1 MTVLANEPLGS
12 FMVRR
17 SETQPGALALSV
29 RVPPTFHPL
38 GITHYIIVRVEGG
51 HQIKV
56 RPVCHRNNEGPDKTL
71 LLTVH
76 SQLNIINDPEFISFP
91 DRRMVCKLP
100 WVPVFYFFHWDPQW
114 IFNFRILPTVDTC
127 SKFCEDTLYL
137 QVKTIF
143 RVSWRCTP
151 VWPPWSL
158 TTASCRSCC
167 PLLWISTDIT
177 PPALTW
183 TMTTP
188 PSRTSPS

>member
-29 RVPPTFHPL
+29 RVPKTFHPL
-38 GITHYIIVRVEGG
+38 GLTHYIILRVEGG

-56 RPVCHRNNEGPDKTL
+56 RLGAGSWECHQRPVCHRDNEVPDKTL

-100 WVPVFYFFHWDPQW
+100 
-114 IFNFRILPTVDTC
+114 
-127 SKFCEDTLYL
+127 
-137 QVKTIF
+137 
-143 RVSWRCTP
+143 
-151 VWPPWSL
+151 
-158 TTASCRSCC
+158 
-167 PLLWISTDIT
+167 
-177 PPALTW
+177 
-183 TMTTP
+183 
-188 PSRTSPS
+188 